1 MTHYRSYGMSDEAR
15 VVIECKGK
23 NVAVGHY
30 VEELCL
36 KIVFA
41 LLSTLKGVD
50 ISGDE
55 QLIIT
60 LKK

>member
-1 MTHYRSYGMSDEAR
+1 MSSEAR
-15 VVIECKGK
+15 VIIDCKGNK
-23 NVAVGHY
+23 VAVGHY

-41 LLSTLKGVD
+41 LLSTLKEVD
-50 ISGDE
+50 IKGDE

-60 LKK
+60 LKKPS

>member
-1 MTHYRSYGMSDEAR
+1 MADESR
-15 VVIECKGK
+15 VVIECKGNK
-23 NVAVGHY
+23 VPVGRY

-50 ISGDE
+50 IKGDE

-60 LKK
+60 LKEPS

>member
-1 MTHYRSYGMSDEAR
+1 MSDDKR
-15 VVIECKGK
+15 VIINCKG
-23 NVAVGHY
+23 NDIPVGHY

-41 LLSTLKGVD
+41 LLSTFKGVD
-50 ISGDE
+50 LKGDE

-60 LKK
+60 LKEPS